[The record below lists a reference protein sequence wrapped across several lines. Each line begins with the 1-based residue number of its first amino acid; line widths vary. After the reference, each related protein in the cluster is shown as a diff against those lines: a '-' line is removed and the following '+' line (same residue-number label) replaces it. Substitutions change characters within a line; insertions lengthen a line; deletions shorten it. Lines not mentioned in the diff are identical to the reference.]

1 MKDPHDDAHCSLSPP
16 TFPQA
21 SIKNLLNSVKESS
34 KKETEIVL
42 PFLNYNSSPQHPTP
56 ESIISISTH
65 TTLSFSP
72 RQYPNK
78 LYIYIYSFFF
88 SLLQAEWIESSF
100 LL

>member
-16 TFPQA
+16 TFPQP

-56 ESIISISTH
+56 ESIISISTLIQH
-65 TTLSFSP
+65 YSFPPANIPTS
-72 RQYPNK
+72 
-78 LYIYIYSFFF
+78 YIYIFSFSF
-88 SLLQAEWIESSF
+88 SLLRAEWIESSF